1 LCFMTVCMYRD
12 IHTLQPYIIDFTQRG
27 CHTLRLNLTTLVLS
41 TFSVRWLALNHL
53 GMCSNTE
60 FNSFLKFVI
69 ITMTDRGTG
78 VTSKHNY
85 LNNGINFSGEIINI
99 YIQKE

>member
-1 LCFMTVCMYRD
+1 
-12 IHTLQPYIIDFTQRG
+12 
-27 CHTLRLNLTTLVLS
+27 
-41 TFSVRWLALNHL
+41 
-53 GMCSNTE
+53 
-60 FNSFLKFVI
+60 
-69 ITMTDRGTG
+69 MTDRGTG